1 MVDTC
6 KDWEIQSRSIFGHS
20 HADLDEES
28 SYLLSYIGLR
38 ILDSI
43 TLTIFY
49 IMQSWVE
56 EIDYE
61 TDLLLEG
68 FDVEEIADIAIG
80 GTGAITG
87 NNYSYMI

>member
-1 MVDTC
+1 M
-6 KDWEIQSRSIFGHS
+6 
-20 HADLDEES
+20 
-28 SYLLSYIGLR
+28 
-38 ILDSI
+38 DSI